1 MLVNQFA
8 KTFLKELHGKE
19 PDSFRK
25 TKGGYVAICTG
36 KIRDDL
42 PLNAYWTFL
51 YESLE
56 LINKEGSQANRW
68 LVKLLYQI
76 KIGQYKMVDIYN
88 DEPNVRCD
96 PGLDENDAV
105 GKLRCFLLTYGVL
118 SDKDNNEIA
127 LNLDLW
133 INGKVNIDR
142 TYKIKYELFV
152 DWREI

>member
-42 PLNAYWTFL
+42 SLNAYWIFL
-51 YESLE
+51 YENLE
-56 LINKEGSQANRW
+56 AFNDVGSQANRW

-88 DEPNVRCD
+88 DEPKVHCD

-105 GKLRCFLLTYGVL
+105 GKLHCKLVTFGAL
-118 SDKDNNEIA
+118 SDNKGNELA
-127 LNLDLW
+127 LDMELW
-133 INGKVNIDR
+133 ISGKVNRDR
-142 TYKIKYELFV
+142 TYKIRYELFV
-152 DWREI
+152 DQHEI

>member
-51 YESLE
+51 YENLE
-56 LINKEGSQANRW
+56 LFNKTGSQANRW
-68 LVKLLYQI
+68 LIKLLYQI
-76 KIGQYKMVDIYN
+76 KIGQYRMSDLYN
-88 DEPNVRCD
+88 DDPTVHCD

-105 GKLRCFLLTYGVL
+105 GKLHCKLMTFGVL
-118 SDKDNNEIA
+118 SDRNNNELAI
-127 LNLDLW
+127 DIELW
-133 INGKVNIDR
+133 IKGKVNPDR
-142 TYKIKYELFV
+142 TYKIRYELFV
-152 DWREI
+152 DQHEI